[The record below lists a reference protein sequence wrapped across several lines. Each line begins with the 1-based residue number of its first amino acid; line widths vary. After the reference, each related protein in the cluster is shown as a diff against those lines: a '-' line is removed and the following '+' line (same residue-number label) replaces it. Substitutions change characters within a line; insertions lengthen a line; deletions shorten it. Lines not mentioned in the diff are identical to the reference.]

1 MINAGIWAVVL
12 IAGSAASAPARAV
25 EFEAQAEGA
34 LETVRA
40 LRAEQKSS
48 RETELVNAFWAL
60 NGELGALTHE
70 ASPLPNR
77 IWDIGRRLSDP
88 RDPGLRRDM
97 ESALRTL
104 RMIHERLFYVAQAQ
118 ERLERA
124 IPGPMIALSAVAM
137 DQVRLGQNLVSK
149 LRLSADEAEKT
160 IPRLR
165 AAGFAAEAKSMEE
178 KLGDLGPLSARCHA
192 RAWDMLHKV
201 QGSR

>member
-1 MINAGIWAVVL
+1 MNAGILAVIL
-12 IAGSAASAPARAV
+12 IAGSAVPARAAG
-25 EFEAQAEGA
+25 FEEQAQGA
-34 LETVRA
+34 LETLRA

-77 IWDIGRRLSDP
+77 IWDIGRRSSDP
-88 RDPGLRRDM
+88 RDPGLRRDT
-97 ESALRTL
+97 ESALRLL
-104 RMIHERLFYVAQAQ
+104 RMIHERLFYAAQAQ

-124 IPGPMIALSAVAM
+124 IPGPMIALNTMAM
-137 DQVRLGQNLVSK
+137 DQVRLSQGLVSK
-149 LRLSADEAEKT
+149 LRLCGDEAEKT

-165 AAGFAAEAKSMEE
+165 AAGFTAEAKSMEE
-178 KLGDLGPLSARCHA
+178 KLVDLATLSARCQA
-192 RAWDMLHKV
+192 KAWDMLHKV